1 MSNEPNEPGTVQ
13 PGDTQSSTAPQEPL
27 TAAQIADLQA
37 RAAQSTEHYE
47 RLLRVTADFE
57 NFKKRAARERDEA
70 RRSATESVLG
80 RFLPVLDNFDMALA
94 AASQA
99 NASVEALKIG
109 VGMIQ
114 GQLKGVFGDA
124 GVEEVPALGVPFDP
138 SVHEAVSQQESTE
151 VPEGQVLQVVR
162 RGYRMRDRLLRP
174 ASVVVAKA
182 PNPTP
187 AS

>member
-1 MSNEPNEPGTVQ
+1 MSNESNDPGTVQ
-13 PGDTQSSTAPQEPL
+13 PGETQSQTAGEPL
-27 TAAQIADLQA
+27 TAQQISELQA
-37 RAAQSTEHYE
+37 RSAENYE

-70 RRSATESVLG
+70 RRAANEGMLS

-94 AASQA
+94 AANQA

-114 GQLKGVFGDA
+114 GQIRSVFSDA
-124 GVEEVPALGVPFDP
+124 GVEEVPALGIAFDP
-138 SVHEAVSQQESTE
+138 SVHEAVSQQETTDA
-151 VPEGQVLQVVR
+151 PDGQVVQVAR
-162 RGYRMRDRLLRP
+162 KGYRMRDRLLRP

-182 PNPTP
+182 PST